1 MSTGNEVAEPI
12 VRGTWATAKQA
23 WSDLFIWKHRV
34 VVTNDL
40 GESHTELQT
49 PEKLRN
55 PFSLFMLLS
64 AKDFLY
70 FFVGF
75 FAWTADAFDFHALS
89 IQTTKLADYYDTTKT
104 DITSAITL
112 TLLLRSI
119 GAAIFGLLGDR
130 FGRKWPMVAN
140 MTILGKAFS
149 LSGLGCPN
157 SRRSKEE
164 KAMICD
170 GITLEF
176 ERENQNTNKHLG
188 FLQIATIYS
197 TTFQQFLAVRSL
209 FGLFMGGVY
218 GNAVAMALEN
228 CQ

>member
-1 MSTGNEVAEPI
+1 MATTGNEASADPI

-23 WSDLFIWKHRV
+23 WSDLFLWKHRV
-34 VVTNDL
+34 VVTNDI
-40 GESHTELQT
+40 GETHTELQS
-49 PEKLRN
+49 PERLRN
-55 PFSLFMLLS
+55 PISLLRLLS
-64 AKDFLY
+64 ARDFLY

-89 IQTTKLADYYDTTKT
+89 IQTTKLALYYHTSKT
-104 DITSAITL
+104 EISTAITL
-112 TLLLRSI
+112 TLLLRSV
-119 GAAIFGLLGDR
+119 GAAVFGLLGDR

-140 MTILGKAFS
+140 MTILGMSNSKGERHV
-149 LSGLGCPN
+149 LMNSGV
-157 SRRSKEE
+157 
-164 KAMICD
+164 
-170 GITLEF
+170 
-176 ERENQNTNKHLG
+176 
-188 FLQIATIYS
+188 LQIATIYS